1 MESFYELDHLVPK
14 LDRDAVLKAMDCYE
28 DSPVYEDVIEEYEE
42 IRDDMLKLAEPV
54 GILGFG
60 TLPKEIETKKYK
72 AGTPVIYAV
81 LSIGDGIRQCSTNAF
96 HEGDYVKGMLCDAI
110 ADDILFSL
118 EGRMTEKLKEVCAE
132 HKTGILKR
140 LEAPHDIP
148 MEAQYFAWKHL
159 ELEKRFGIGISTGFM
174 FHPVKTSCQVFIL
187 TEDENVFKAHHDCR
201 KCPNIHCKMRN
212 IPKTEVEVIRGTKKR
227 RIEMQEGE
235 FLMNALIREGF
246 YLSAPCGG
254 RGRCGKC
261 GVQVLEGDAVIT
273 PEDKKAFTGEQ
284 LEAGWR
290 LSCRLYPTED
300 LKVAFTL
307 NDESEFEILGDTD
320 EEKTQSAALGDEC
333 DEATGQET
341 DRSRENSSARV
352 QEESGYEIAA
362 DIGTTTIA
370 MELLGCDSGKR
381 LHTVTFINEQRAYG
395 ADVIS
400 RIQASVDGKKEELKN
415 CIRQIL
421 RRGICQLAIEARIPM
436 EKIKRISIAGNT
448 TMGHLLM
455 GYDCDTLGVYPFT
468 PVNINLIKGSCEE
481 ILGGAEPGTEEHD
494 TYAGSTYSDSTNPD
508 HTKCSAEVTLL
519 PGISTY
525 VGGDIVSGLYACGFD
540 RREEVCLLVDLGTN
554 GEMAL
559 GNKDRILVTSTAAGP
574 AFEGG
579 NISWGTGSVAGAI
592 CSVEIHDKKASV
604 KTILNQ
610 PPVGICGTGV
620 VETVM
625 ELVKNNLVEESGLLD
640 EEYFDEGFPLAQT
653 EDGRTI
659 VFTRKDVRE
668 IQLAKAAVRA
678 GAETLILR
686 YGIRKEQISKVYL
699 AGGFG
704 YKLDRD
710 KALAIGLL
718 PPELGDRIEAVG
730 NSSLAGAA
738 GYLRDPEGENR
749 LKHLVAIS
757 EEVSL
762 STDKNFN
769 EFYMDYMMF
778 DGE

>member
-1 MESFYELDHLVPK
+1 MENFYEIDHLVPK
-14 LDRDAVLKAMDCYE
+14 LDKTAVLKAMDCYE
-28 DSPVYEDVIEEYEE
+28 NSPVYDEVVEEYEE
-42 IRDDMLKLAEPV
+42 IRDDMLGLAEPV

-60 TLPKEIETKKYK
+60 ILPKSIETKKYK

-118 EGRMTEKLKEVCAE
+118 EGRMMEKLKEVCAE
-132 HKTGILKR
+132 HKMGILQR
-140 LEAPHDIP
+140 LEAPHDIS
-148 MEAQYFAWKHL
+148 MESQHIAWKHL
-159 ELEKRFGIGISTGFM
+159 ELEKRFGIGISSGFM
-174 FHPVKTSCQVFIL
+174 FDPVKTSCQVFIL

-227 RIEMQEGE
+227 RIVMKEGE
-235 FLMNALIREGF
+235 FLMDALVREGF

-254 RGRCGKC
+254 KGRCGKC
-261 GVQVLEGDAVIT
+261 GVQVLEGDAFIT
-273 PEDKKAFTGEQ
+273 PEDKKAFSREQ

-320 EEKTQSAALGDEC
+320 DEEENRSS
-333 DEATGQET
+333 ET
-341 DRSRENSSARV
+341 D
-352 QEESGYEIAA
+352 SGYEIAT

-421 RRGICQLAIEARIPM
+421 RRGIRQLAIEAQIPM

-468 PVNINLIKGSCEE
+468 PVNIDLIKGSYEE
-481 ILGGAEPGTEEHD
+481 ILGGTDKGTEEHD
-494 TYAGSTYSDSTNPD
+494 TYSDSTDPD
-508 HTKCSAEVTLL
+508 HTDCSAEVNLL

-540 RREEVCLLVDLGTN
+540 RSEEVCLLVDLGTN
-554 GEMAL
+554 GEMAI

-579 NISWGTGSVAGAI
+579 NITWGTGSVAGAI

-625 ELVKNNLVEESGLLD
+625 ELVKNELVEDSGLLD
-640 EEYFDEGFPLAQT
+640 EDYFDDGFPLAET

-659 VFTRKDVRE
+659 AFTRKDVRE

-686 YGIRKEQISKVYL
+686 YGISKDQIAKVYL

-704 YKLDRD
+704 YKLNKN
-710 KALAIGLL
+710 KAIAIGLL

-738 GYLRDPEGENR
+738 GYLRDPEGESK
-749 LKHLVAIS
+749 LKHLVEIS

-762 STDKNFN
+762 STDKDFN

-778 DGE
+778 D